1 MTLYEYLGKVLS
13 ENFCQT
19 GKTDKDGLYRH
30 ISSGNEL
37 FVVKNKTGYAFRC
50 VWQRDTG
57 AMGVVKY
64 SIDSKGNMRN
74 CGKSQF
80 AYMIDIEKYALKA
93 TKFAILTP
101 LEEHNENKKGNYN
114 IPTMLKWKNIEE
126 LYKLAHETQK
136 GHVK

>member
-1 MTLYEYLGKVLS
+1 MTLYEYLGKILS

-74 CGKSQF
+74 CGNNFNFYQSIYF
-80 AYMIDIEKYALKA
+80 YACNRASHSPCKPFL
-93 TKFAILTP
+93 
-101 LEEHNENKKGNYN
+101 
-114 IPTMLKWKNIEE
+114 
-126 LYKLAHETQK
+126 
-136 GHVK
+136 